1 MNRIPCLIFISRYI
15 LYYSPAVYKIDG
27 NEFETLND
35 YRKYF
40 NMTSRNGAV
49 LDESIPYY
57 GGIKVPATD
66 YGSGKTSI
74 VLVTMAVFIDSLA
87 IAGIYIQY
95 KGNLKFEMACK
106 HIIKNA
112 NSQYLY
118 LLYYFYV
125 FAVKVEML
133 IPWLFFYA
141 LLIPGLLGAGVA
153 NAILQESVTNKY
165 YSIVPLGI
173 ALLYTYLW
181 ISVVR
186 LYRTGGIKKNVIMR
200 GFGDIFL
207 QPLTSKVAAYVEENE
222 TSEKLS

>member
-1 MNRIPCLIFISRYI
+1 ML
-15 LYYSPAVYKIDG
+15 
-27 NEFETLND
+27 
-35 YRKYF
+35 
-40 NMTSRNGAV
+40 
-49 LDESIPYY
+49 
-57 GGIKVPATD
+57 
-66 YGSGKTSI
+66 
-74 VLVTMAVFIDSLA
+74 
-87 IAGIYIQY
+87 
-95 KGNLKFEMACK
+95 
-106 HIIKNA
+106 
-112 NSQYLY
+112 
-118 LLYYFYV
+118 

-153 NAILQESVTNKY
+153 NAILQECVTNKY
-165 YSIVPLGI
+165 YSIVPLCI

-222 TSEKLS
+222 TLEKLS

>member
-1 MNRIPCLIFISRYI
+1 MAHDNPRCCFCINLQRGVFVSICLSLLTWTVAIFLYIPYI

-95 KGNLKFEMACK
+95 K
-106 HIIKNA
+106 
-112 NSQYLY
+112 
-118 LLYYFYV
+118 
-125 FAVKVEML
+125 VKVEML

-165 YSIVPLGI
+165 YSIVPVCI

>member
-1 MNRIPCLIFISRYI
+1 MNRIPYLIFISRYI

-27 NEFETLND
+27 NEFETLHD

-95 KGNLKFEMACK
+95 KGNLEFETACK
-106 HIIKNA
+106 HI
-112 NSQYLY
+112 
-118 LLYYFYV
+118 F
-125 FAVKVEML
+125 
-133 IPWLFFYA
+133 
-141 LLIPGLLGAGVA
+141 LLIQKG
-153 NAILQESVTNKY
+153 
-165 YSIVPLGI
+165 
-173 ALLYTYLW
+173 
-181 ISVVR
+181 
-186 LYRTGGIKKNVIMR
+186 
-200 GFGDIFL
+200 
-207 QPLTSKVAAYVEENE
+207 
-222 TSEKLS
+222 